1 MREHIQ
7 LECTECRRRN
17 YNTKKDKK
25 KKPDRLEIKKFCKFC
40 GRHTLHREI
49 KK

>member
-7 LECTECRRRN
+7 LECTECRRVN
-17 YNTKKDKK
+17 YNNTKDKK
-25 KKPDRLEIKKFCKFC
+25 KHPDRIEIKKHCKFC
-40 GRHTLHREI
+40 KKHTVHKEL